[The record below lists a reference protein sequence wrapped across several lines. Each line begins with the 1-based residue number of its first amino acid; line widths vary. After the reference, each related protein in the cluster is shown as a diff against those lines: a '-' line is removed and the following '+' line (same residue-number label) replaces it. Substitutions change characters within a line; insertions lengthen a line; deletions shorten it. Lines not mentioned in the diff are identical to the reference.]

1 MEIGESVKV
10 APSSGPASDESASKE
25 PDWLEI
31 ELLDAG
37 GEPMKDQPYL
47 VELRDG
53 GTRDGKL
60 DGSGR
65 ARLDRVKPGAHR
77 VSFPDLP
84 DDHWVGGATRK
95 KGPKQAVVMTGRPK
109 RLTMAPRIECTFRCD
124 KVASKD
130 LTTKVVPVHF
140 CHVHLFYEKWGKDG
154 KKVLCEDALTFAAG
168 EEKRAA
174 LADDGKCDHKLVQG
188 ATYHCYFA
196 GKKLGRA
203 EIDALLGERRRLL
216 IEVKAQKEIV
226 IGQSFFWWIALL
238 HHVEAAFSDP
248 MEVLTKVRK
257 LYYDTPDWDHLI
269 DRGQVPRLY
278 DWSTKDGAVTAR
290 GPVPLPI
297 VHALGRTYRE
307 NADGT
312 FALDRPAWYS
322 TDDPVRLMADRHDYI
337 LLPGRKRIMFG
348 HVLTGIE
355 TYRFGTSS
363 LGAQMFQYPR
373 SAATWAGDLGQ
384 AVHTAVEYEGRWNAA
399 RWEKA
404 APVEIFGD
412 IHGDVLGRGWGSR
425 CISPIRSAT
434 SWH

>member
-226 IGQSFFWWIALL
+226 IGPHEGAKALL
-238 HHVEAAFSDP
+238 RHPGLGPPH
-248 MEVLTKVRK
+248 R
-257 LYYDTPDWDHLI
+257 
-269 DRGQVPRLY
+269 PRP
-278 DWSTKDGAVTAR
+278 GA
-290 GPVPLPI
+290 
-297 VHALGRTYRE
+297 
-307 NADGT
+307 
-312 FALDRPAWYS
+312 PA
-322 TDDPVRLMADRHDYI
+322 VRLEHERRSRHRAR
-337 LLPGRKRIMFG
+337 PRAPPHR
-348 HVLTGIE
+348 
-355 TYRFGTSS
+355 
-363 LGAQMFQYPR
+363 PR
-373 SAATWAGDLGQ
+373 SGPHLQGERRR
-384 AVHTAVEYEGRWNAA
+384 HFRA
-399 RWEKA
+399 R
-404 APVEIFGD
+404 PPSLVFNG
-412 IHGDVLGRGWGSR
+412 
-425 CISPIRSAT
+425 
-434 SWH
+434 